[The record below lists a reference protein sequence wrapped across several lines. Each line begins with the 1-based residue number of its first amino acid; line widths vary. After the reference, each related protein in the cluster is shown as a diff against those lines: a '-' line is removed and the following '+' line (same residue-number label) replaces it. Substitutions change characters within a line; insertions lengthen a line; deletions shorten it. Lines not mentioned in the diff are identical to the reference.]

1 MTMEKQGRNLH
12 KNQQII
18 LGHKSK
24 SRIKIKNCSDFQ
36 QLSTII
42 IFFKIYFHIISLS
55 YKHSDF
61 YTFILNFLCILYVYI
76 YIYIKEPNNIGSS
89 YGILTFQCHIN
100 IQRKT
105 LVYWLLFGPSIL
117 YSVQLNINNC

>member
-24 SRIKIKNCSDFQ
+24 PRIKIKNCSDFQ

-42 IFFKIYFHIISLS
+42 IFFKIYFHIICLS

-76 YIYIKEPNNIGSS
+76 YIKEPNNIGSS
-89 YGILTFQCHIN
+89 YGILTFQCHIS
-100 IQRKT
+100 IYREKLWYT
-105 LVYWLLFGPSIL
+105 GCYLVLQYYIVF
-117 YSVQLNINNC
+117 Y